1 MSRLGETAFCGRR
14 RFGEFF
20 SQSTHRL
27 TACRPKGSHR
37 GNALDRK
44 CNGVDQNGGVATASK
59 RQANPSHHRRHK
71 VLVGLDV
78 DRHERRWHDGQEIGA
93 NPELG
98 HQADHEGRETEE
110 S

>member
-1 MSRLGETAFCGRR
+1 M
-14 RFGEFF
+14 
-20 SQSTHRL
+20 
-27 TACRPKGSHR
+27 
-37 GNALDRK
+37 
-44 CNGVDQNGGVATASK
+44 DQNGGVATASK
-59 RQANPSHHRRHK
+59 RQANTSHHRRHK